1 MKPDG
6 EKEEKLIS
14 DEKEKEKINIINTE
28 EDKEE
33 EPELLKDKIN
43 KIKSSEVEYDEFI
56 FHKKNFVPFKNDPYL
71 DSNIFSRFFMF
82 WAYKV
87 LKISRNTKIKKE
99 YLGKLNKKHDS
110 KYFYDKL
117 NNIWEQKGYRRFPV
131 ERNARAMCLIDLIRT
146 PTLIEERKT
155 ALNAELLKHGGCY
168 RDRTCDLLYVKQVL
182 SQLS

>member
-33 EPELLKDKIN
+33 EPELLKDKI
-43 KIKSSEVEYDEFI
+43 KSSEVEDDEFI

-117 NNIWEQKGYRRFPV
+117 NNIWEQKGYRNISKHALFFFILRSNLFG
-131 ERNARAMCLIDLIRT
+131 LII
-146 PTLIEERKT
+146 
-155 ALNAELLKHGGCY
+155 
-168 RDRTCDLLYVKQVL
+168 V
-182 SQLS
+182 